1 MSDSKTDQQQ
11 SAEKAPDVQQVQPIR
26 VRIIPADT
34 TLQQKTGVGGI
45 DGALVRRA
53 EKAMSDTAQQHDFE
67 HIATTYLTKMGHAIL
82 DAKENRN
89 LDPAEVIED
98 IRDAIMGIKEHAAFY
113 NYELLGNL
121 ASIILNFL
129 EQLKDIDADALEIM
143 VANHKTL
150 RIIISKQMRGTGGS
164 YGRKLEEEVHDVCIR
179 YMKRR
184 EV

>member
-11 SAEKAPDVQQVQPIR
+11 STEKAPDVQQVQPIR

-45 DGALVRRA
+45 DGALV
-53 EKAMSDTAQQHDFE
+53 
-67 HIATTYLTKMGHAIL
+67 
-82 DAKENRN
+82 
-89 LDPAEVIED
+89 
-98 IRDAIMGIKEHAAFY
+98 
-113 NYELLGNL
+113 NL

-129 EQLKDIDADALEIM
+129 EQLKDIDSDALEIM